1 MAQFARTSPQ
11 YKFHK
16 SAQNRIDAK
25 CCEFFIQANFP
36 NLALLNLG
44 TNDVSKVITALE
56 IKDVNIS
63 VNPHGPS

>member
-11 YKFHK
+11 YKLHK

-25 CCEFFIQANFP
+25 CCEFLIQADFP

-44 TNDVSKVITALE
+44 TDVVS
-56 IKDVNIS
+56 
-63 VNPHGPS
+63 